1 MNELIDRNYDRIV
14 HLFGRMKSALEK
26 LEDRSCECRPMLK
39 GERYLTDR
47 EVSQRLKISRRTL
60 QDYRNDGRISYL
72 LLGGKVL
79 YRESDI
85 ERMLDDA
92 YRPAFR
98 EME

>member
-1 MNELIDRNYDRIV
+1 MNELIDRDYDRIAL
-14 HLFGRMKSALEK
+14 LFGRMKSALEK
-26 LEDRSCECRPMLK
+26 LEDRSCECRPMLT

-47 EVSQRLKISRRTL
+47 EVSPRLKISRRTL

>member
-1 MNELIDRNYDRIV
+1 MNELIDKDHERIAG
-14 HLFGRMKSALEK
+14 LFGRMAAMLKK
-26 LEDRSCECRPMLK
+26 LESHHEAHRPLLR

-47 EVSQRLKISRRTL
+47 DVSQRLRISRRTL
-60 QDYRNDGRISYL
+60 QDYRNDGRISYIM
-72 LLGGKVL
+72 LGGKVL
-79 YRESDI
+79 YRESDL

>member
-1 MNELIDRNYDRIV
+1 MNELIDRDYGRIAL
-14 HLFGRMKSALEK
+14 LFGRMKSALEK

>member
-1 MNELIDRNYDRIV
+1 MNELIDKDYERIAG
-14 HLFGRMKSALEK
+14 LFGRMAAMLKK
-26 LEDRSCECRPMLK
+26 LESLHEQHRPLLR

-47 EVSQRLKISRRTL
+47 DVSQRLRISRRTL
-60 QDYRNDGRISYL
+60 QDYRNDGRISYIM
-72 LLGGKVL
+72 LGGKVL
-79 YRESDI
+79 YRESDL

>member
-1 MNELIDRNYDRIV
+1 MNKLIDKDHERIV
-14 HLFGRMKSALEK
+14 GLFGRMAAMLKK
-26 LEDRSCECRPMLK
+26 LESHHEEHWPLLR

-47 EVSQRLKISRRTL
+47 DVSQRLRISRRTL
-60 QDYRNDGRISYL
+60 QDYRNDGRISYIM
-72 LLGGKVL
+72 LGGKVL
-79 YRESDI
+79 YRESDL